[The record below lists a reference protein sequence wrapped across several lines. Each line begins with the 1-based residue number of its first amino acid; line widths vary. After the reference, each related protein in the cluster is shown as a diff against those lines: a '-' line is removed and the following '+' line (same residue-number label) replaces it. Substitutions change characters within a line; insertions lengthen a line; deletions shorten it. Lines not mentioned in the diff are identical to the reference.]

1 MNLQGWRAALFIILA
16 LAGCV
21 QVATE
26 QAGPLRHNTEYPRDR
41 GVMAEMEAVARRGMG
56 TGRGSRIAVGL
67 CHKFPQGCWHQQRDM
82 GPAARSTSRT
92 GLALDP
98 FRDTVAKTPLR

>member
-1 MNLQGWRAALFIILA
+1 MASRALHHIGARRMRPGGDGA
-16 LAGCV
+16 STA
-21 QVATE
+21 
-26 QAGPLRHNTEYPRDR
+26 PYDNNTEYPRDR
-41 GVMAEMEAVARRGMG
+41 GVMAEIEAAARRGMG
-56 TGRGSRIAVGL
+56 TGVDRGSQSGL

>member
-1 MNLQGWRAALFIILA
+1 MASRA
-16 LAGCV
+16 
-21 QVATE
+21 
-26 QAGPLRHNTEYPRDR
+26 LRRIGARRMRPGGDGASTAPYDNNTEYPRDR